1 YVDKNGQGQKAECE
15 APNVPHAGLKGV
27 AQRLGP
33 YVANI
38 HHADKVALRAD
49 KLGVK
54 VYGVTDEA
62 AHKAAGGLP
71 VVRVAEAVIKAP
83 IDDVAL
89 CWWQAARRKAS
100 KIN

>member
-1 YVDKNGQGQKAECE
+1 M
-15 APNVPHAGLKGV
+15 
-27 AQRLGP
+27 
-33 YVANI
+33 
-38 HHADKVALRAD
+38 
-49 KLGVK
+49 
-54 VYGVTDEA
+54 TDEA

-100 KIN
+100 NKSWLSLLPVASLLFL